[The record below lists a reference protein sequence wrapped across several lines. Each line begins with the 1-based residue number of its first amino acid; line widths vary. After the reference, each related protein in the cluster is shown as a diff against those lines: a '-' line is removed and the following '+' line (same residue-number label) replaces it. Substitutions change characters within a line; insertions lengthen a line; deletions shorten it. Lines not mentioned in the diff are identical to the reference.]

1 MDKFI
6 RRTLEYLAH
15 KFSRNPLAQTVGGT
29 AEGEDN
35 RDPKFQELMCEA
47 GSEGI
52 VLLENNG
59 ILPLEEN
66 KCVSVFGRV
75 AHNYMYCGY
84 GSGGDVRTNT
94 CTNLIEGLRQSNHI
108 KINEDLAKIYKDF
121 AESKKGYIDDQVWGR
136 WPRYYKE
143 MPLTKDIVAKAK
155 ECSDTAIVVIGRAA
169 GEDRENILDKGGF
182 YLLKEEFTMLD
193 LVTDRFDNVIVIIN
207 AGNVVD
213 LSWTEQYKN
222 KISALLYA
230 WQGGE
235 QSGPQI
241 ANILSGKVNP
251 SGKLTDTIAK
261 NYEDYISSK
270 NFGDKKANIY
280 FEDIFVGYRYF
291 ETFAKDK
298 VMYPFGY
305 GLSYTDFDISASE
318 FDVKKDTITI
328 NATIKN
334 TGKLAGKEAVCV
346 YVVKPDADLP
356 QSAIDLVDFEKTDV
370 INPGEE
376 QIITFKI
383 NENQITS
390 FDDVGKTAFKNSFIL
405 CKGTYEFYI
414 GTSVRDITKA
424 GEFVQAETAKVKH
437 VEPVLPLENPIT
449 RLSYKKQNDILQEST
464 EQVNPETP
472 ILKQRILNNL
482 PKAISQ
488 TKKNYNFKQ
497 VLDNEISLEDF
508 VASLSIEELEDLSR
522 GEGMMHSPLGMEGN
536 AGAYGGISKTLQE
549 KGIPAVITA
558 DGPAGLRLKRYG
570 SLLPCGTQL
579 ACTFNKKLIQK
590 LFEELGKEMAAYG
603 VDVILSPGMN
613 IHRNPLGGRNFEYY
627 SEDPVVSGK
636 IASSAVQGIQTN
648 GFSACP
654 KHFAFNNQET
664 GRNNNNSILSERA
677 MREIYLKGF
686 EICVKESNPKNL
698 MVAYNKGN
706 GVWCHYSYDLAQR
719 VLRDEWGYEGLVI
732 TDWWM
737 QPSASQ
743 EFPQMKD
750 NAYRVRGSVDVL
762 MPGGKHFYDHSKASD
777 STLIATY
784 GQKEGI
790 TLGEMQRTAI
800 RVLKVCKE
808 KLQNTP
814 KK

>member
-6 RRTLEYLAH
+6 RRTLEYLVH

-35 RDPKFQELMCEA
+35 RDPNFKELMCQA

-94 CTNLIEGLRQSNHI
+94 CTSLIEGLRQSNTI
-108 KINEDLAKIYKDF
+108 KINEELAKFYADF
-121 AESKKGYIDDQVWGR
+121 ATSKKGYIDDQVWGH

-143 MPLTKDIVAKAK
+143 AKLTKSIVEHAK
-155 ECSDTAIVVIGRAA
+155 EFSDTAIVVIGRAA
-169 GEDRENILDKGGF
+169 GEDRENILKAGGF
-182 YLLKEEFTMLD
+182 YLLKEEFEMLD
-193 LVTDRFDNVIVIIN
+193 VVTKTFDKVIIIIN
-207 AGNVVD
+207 AGNVID
-213 LSWTEQYKN
+213 LSWTEKYKD

-241 ANILSGKVNP
+241 AKILSGEINP

-261 NYEDYISSK
+261 NYKDYISSK
-270 NFGDKKANIY
+270 NFGDQDANIY

-298 VMYPFGY
+298 VLYPFGH
-305 GLSYTDFDISASE
+305 GLSYTNFEITPANFEIKNGNIS
-318 FDVKKDTITI
+318 ITV
-328 NATIKN
+328 TVKN
-334 TGKLAGKEAVCV
+334 TGKFAGKEAVCL
-346 YVVKPDADLP
+346 YVSKPDSELP
-356 QSAIDLVDFEKTDV
+356 QSAIDLVDFEKTDL

-376 QIITFKI
+376 QIIAFEI
-383 NENQITS
+383 NENQLTS
-390 FDDVGKTAFKNSFIL
+390 FDDVGKTPFKNSFVL

-414 GTSVRDITKA
+414 GTSVRKTTKA
-424 GEFVQAETAKVKH
+424 GVFTQHETTQVKH
-437 VEPVLPLENPIT
+437 VGSTLPLQNEIT
-449 RLSYKKQNDILQEST
+449 RLSYTKNNGVMQETT
-464 EQVNPETP
+464 EIVKTELAT
-472 ILKQRILNNL
+472 LKQRILDNL
-482 PKAISQ
+482 PKDIPQ
-488 TKKNYNFKQ
+488 TQNNYTFKQ
-497 VLDNEISLEDF
+497 VLDNEITIEDF
-508 VASLSIEELEDLSR
+508 VTSLSIEELEDLSR
-522 GEGMMHSPLGMEGN
+522 GEGMMHSPLGMDGN
-536 AGAYGGISKTLQE
+536 AGAYGGISKKLQD
-549 KGIPAVITA
+549 KGIPAIITA

-579 ACTFNKKLIQK
+579 ACTFNKKLIQE
-590 LFEELGKEMAAYG
+590 LFETLGKEIAAYG

-627 SEDPVVSGK
+627 SEDPIVSGK
-636 IASSAVQGIQTN
+636 IASAAVKGLQTY

-664 GRNNNNSILSERA
+664 GRNRNDSILSERA

-706 GVWCHYSYDLAQR
+706 GVWCHYSYDLAQKI
-719 VLRDEWGYEGLVI
+719 LRDEWGYEGLVI

-737 QPSASQ
+737 QSSKSQ
-743 EFPQMKD
+743 EFPQMKN

-762 MPGGKHFYDHSKASD
+762 MPGGKHFFDHSKESD
-777 STLIATY
+777 GTLIETY
-784 GQKEGI
+784 GQNEGI

-800 RVLKVCKE
+800 RVLKVCKD
-808 KLQNTP
+808 KLR
-814 KK
+814 K